1 MTEDRFE
8 RFVQR
13 AGQDYHRPPETP
25 RGEMWAQIEGELA
38 ERRKARHSAAVH
50 LRGGRMP
57 SLRWWG
63 LGVAAAL
70 LVGIGIGRFLPRDPG
85 AVEVPI
91 VTTDPVDGAGGVPA
105 TAYRVAATDHLARVE
120 TFLTV
125 FQLETRLGRAD
136 EGTIAPAGNLL
147 VTTQLLLDSPA
158 SNDVRLRTLL
168 EDVELVLAQIAQY
181 AVGQSPQELELI
193 DRGMEQRGVLL
204 KLQAA
209 MHAGSAGIQ
218 GAL

>member
-8 RFVQR
+8 RFVRQ

-25 RGEMWAQIEGELA
+25 RAEMWAQIESELA
-38 ERRKARHSAAVH
+38 ERRKARPPAVH
-50 LRGGRMP
+50 RLGGRVP
-57 SLRWWG
+57 SLKWWG

-70 LVGIGIGRFLPRDPG
+70 LVGIGIDRFLPREP
-85 AVEVPI
+85 AVVEVP
-91 VTTDPVDGAGGVPA
+91 VATSDSVDGTAGVPA
-105 TAYRVAATDHLARVE
+105 TAYRVATTDHLRRVE

-125 FQLETRLGRAD
+125 FQLEARSGRAD

-158 SNDVRLRTLL
+158 SDDVRLRTLL

-181 AVGQSPQELELI
+181 RVGQSPQELEFI
-193 DRGMEQRGVLL
+193 DRGMEQLGVLL

>member
-8 RFVQR
+8 RFVRQ

-25 RGEMWAQIEGELA
+25 RAEMWAQIEGELA
-38 ERRKARHSAAVH
+38 ERRKARHPAVVH
-50 LRGGRMP
+50 RLGGRMP
-57 SLRWWG
+57 SVRWWG
-63 LGVAAAL
+63 LGIAAAL
-70 LVGIGIGRFLPRDPG
+70 LVGIGIGRFLPREPG
-85 AVEVPI
+85 AA
-91 VTTDPVDGAGGVPA
+91 VTIATSDPADGAAGVPA
-105 TAYRVAATDHLARVE
+105 TAYRVAATDHLRRVE

-125 FQLETRLGRAD
+125 FQLEARSGRAD

-158 SNDVRLRTLL
+158 SDDVRLRTLL
-168 EDVELVLAQIAQY
+168 EDVELVLTQIAQY
-181 AVGQSPQELELI
+181 AVGQSPQELEFI